1 MIPESDI
8 KKNLERTR
16 DGSAFWQFEE
26 ISELMQQYIFEK
38 RGVSVKISPPQT
50 TMQFMLFNG
59 MSEFALRYFYEKF
72 KPKIRKPKSKIR
84 SS

>member
-8 KKNLERTR
+8 KKYLERTNN
-16 DGSAFWQFEE
+16 GSAFWQFEE
-26 ISELMQQYIFEK
+26 LCELMQQYIFEK

-72 KPKIRKPKSKIR
+72 KPKEE
-84 SS
+84 